1 MKCELQ
7 KVTLT
12 YILFIDILIYLEV
25 FKNTLCLMKF
35 NTDED
40 VAEKTNV
47 KYWKSS
53 YIILFYFMRYTREK
67 IEV

>member
-1 MKCELQ
+1 
-7 KVTLT
+7 
-12 YILFIDILIYLEV
+12 
-25 FKNTLCLMKF
+25 MKF

-67 IEV
+67 IEVWKEYDWCLNEVSIWRLSYWMEPYYN